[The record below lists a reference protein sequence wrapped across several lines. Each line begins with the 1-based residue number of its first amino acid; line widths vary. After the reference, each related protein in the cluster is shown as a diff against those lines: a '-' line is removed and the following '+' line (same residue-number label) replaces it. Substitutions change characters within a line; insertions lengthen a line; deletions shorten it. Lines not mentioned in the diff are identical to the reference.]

1 MTQQGAWIAY
11 SGTARITLAIVLLL
25 VAAAVLLAATRLRHG
40 IQLRRPSQRIRA
52 TLLASWG
59 VALVAF
65 LGCFAVIVQLVV
77 DDHLK
82 TTRPSDPVTPVT
94 FTAAV
99 VTFAIIFA
107 KTRGHDQPIRL
118 AAAATGAI
126 AAPMIF
132 EFPFDLIIASRLHPA
147 LPHGGG
153 WALFFLPL
161 FAVEFTTLALL
172 PLSGLA
178 RIRRSTLVAFA
189 AMLTVFA
196 LWAIVARFAYPAT
209 AGPIAFNVISKLLCF
224 AAALTL
230 FVPQRSVSSSAAQV
244 PAGTPALSSAS
255 ATTRS

>member
-25 VAAAVLLAATRLRHG
+25 VAAAALLAATRLRHG

-132 EFPFDLIIASRLHPA
+132 EFPFDLIIMARTYPAIPPHPDLYRVLFFA
-147 LPHGGG
+147 PLFLTEFATLSLLSFSPMVRIGRAAFFSFGLMLAVFAV
-153 WALFFLPL
+153 WALD
-161 FAVEFTTLALL
+161 
-172 PLSGLA
+172 G
-178 RIRRSTLVAFA
+178 
-189 AMLTVFA
+189 
-196 LWAIVARFAYPAT
+196 FAYPNAPVPFT
-209 AGPIAFNVISKLLCF
+209 LNVVSKIIAFV
-224 AAALTL
+224 AAITL
-230 FVPQRSVSSSAAQV
+230 FLPQRAQASVPGKSSSTLSYAGQAAD
-244 PAGTPALSSAS
+244 
-255 ATTRS
+255 